1 MSSNFNAR
9 NAANYEQIMGRWSK
23 RLARPFIEFSGV
35 KDGERIVDVGCGTG
49 SLTFALPQ
57 MANVKSIVGVD
68 YSPVFVEQAR
78 ALNADKRITIAQGDA
93 TDLKFPDATFDRAF
107 AMLVLHFV
115 REPERAIAEMKRVVR
130 PGGVVSAAVWDGYGG
145 LNSIRM
151 VWETAALLDPQAVP
165 GRNNASFRPM
175 SRPGEMKQAFERQGL
190 KDVTQSSITIR
201 MDYDNFADYWT
212 PHAEG
217 EGSAGPYIVGLDP
230 DRRARLEQALRSAY
244 ESGQPDGPRSFAA
257 VAWVCRGVV

>member
-9 NAANYEQIMGRWSK
+9 NASNYERLMGRWSK
-23 RLARPFIEFSGV
+23 RLARPFIEFSGL
-35 KDGERIVDVGCGTG
+35 KDGERIIDVGCGTG
-49 SLTFALPQ
+49 SLTFTLPQ
-57 MANVKSIVGVD
+57 MANVKSVDGVD

-93 TDLKFPDATFDRAF
+93 TDLKFPDATFDRAL

-115 REPERAIAEMKRVVR
+115 REPKRAIAQMKRVVR

-145 LNSIRM
+145 LNSIRL
-151 VWETAALLDPQAVP
+151 VWETAALLDPAAVA
-165 GRNNASFRPM
+165 GRDISSFRPM
-175 SRPGEMKQAFERQGL
+175 SRPGEMQAAFEEAGL
-190 KDVTQSSITIR
+190 KQVSQSSITIR
-201 MDYDNFADYWT
+201 MDYANFDDFWA
-212 PHAEG
+212 PHEAG
-217 EGSAGPYIVGLDP
+217 EGATGAYIVALDQTK
-230 DRRARLEQALRSAY
+230 RTRLEQALRSAY